1 MPGASPGFVYESPEA
16 LARKPGKGSAIAV
29 RPTLQGKAIR
39 ATAARMIA
47 RTICIEG
54 HVQGVFFR
62 EWTIERAREIGVS
75 GWVRNL
81 ADGRVEVYAVGD
93 AAAVGRFVDR
103 LRVGSPA
110 SQVSQVHVDD
120 AEIKRLDGFTRRQS
134 V

>member
-1 MPGASPGFVYESPEA
+1 
-16 LARKPGKGSAIAV
+16 
-29 RPTLQGKAIR
+29 
-39 ATAARMIA
+39 MIA
-47 RTICIEG
+47 RSIFIEG

-81 ADGRVEVYAVGD
+81 TDGRVEVYVVGE

-110 SQVSQVHVDD
+110 SQVSQVHVAD
-120 AEIKRLDGFTRRQS
+120 ADIERLDGFTRRQS